1 VRHSINNLKPDLR
14 LARRFLEAQPIPG
27 RVLLCAIT
35 GSHIYGFP
43 SADSDLDLKGIH
55 LTPLRRLLG
64 LGRPK
69 ESFDRLELFEGTELD
84 LTLTEARQALDLL
97 LRGNGNMLE
106 RILSPLQLIDN
117 EELQELRA
125 LAISTISRKYFRHYQ
140 GFFRGK
146 CRDHERAERPQ
157 AKSQLYIYRVA
168 LTGIHLL
175 RSGELETDL
184 RVTAQI
190 YGYEEALDLIALKQ
204 QGTEHGSVPP
214 QIDAHHRVAWPRLAS
229 DLEEAFATS
238 SLPESAPN
246 SEAISDWLVSRRL
259 REFSGPAEASGLHTQ
274 RA

>member
-1 VRHSINNLKPDLR
+1 VRTPIAALSPDLD
-14 LARRFLEAQPIPG
+14 LARRFLAAQPIPG

-55 LTPLRRLLG
+55 VAPIRRLLG

-69 ESFDRLELFEGTELD
+69 ESFDRLEDFENVELD

-106 RILSPLQLIDN
+106 RILSPLQIIDTD
-117 EELQELRA
+117 ETRELRE
-125 LAISTISRKYFRHYQ
+125 LARGTICKRYFRHYQ

-146 CRDHERAERPQ
+146 CRDHERSEEPQ

-175 RSGELETDL
+175 HTGELEADL
-184 RVTAQI
+184 QVTAPI
-190 YGYEEALDLIALKQ
+190 YGYEDALDLIALKQ

-214 QIDAHHRVAWPRLAS
+214 QIDAHHRGIWARLAS
-229 DLEEAFATS
+229 DLEEAHAIS
-238 SLPESAPN
+238 ELPENATN
-246 SEAISDWLVSRRL
+246 GDAISAWLVARRL
-259 REFSGPAEASGLHTQ
+259 RELDDPATP
-274 RA
+274 

>member
-1 VRHSINNLKPDLR
+1 MSPYIDDLRPDLD
-14 LARRFLEAQPIPG
+14 LARRFLAAQSVPG

-43 SADSDLDLKGIH
+43 SPDSDLDLKGIH
-55 LTPLRRLLG
+55 VAPIRNLLG

-69 ESFDRLELFEGTELD
+69 ESFDRLERFEDAELD

-106 RILSPLQLIDN
+106 RILSPHQLVRN
-117 EELQELRA
+117 AETQELQA
-125 LAISTISRKYFRHYQ
+125 LARGTISRRYFRHYQ

-146 CRDHERAERPQ
+146 CRDHARADRPE

-175 RSGELETDL
+175 RTGELETDL
-184 RVTAQI
+184 QIMAQI

-204 QGTEHGSVPP
+204 QGSEHGSVPP
-214 QIDAHHRVAWPRLAS
+214 QIDAHHRGAWPRLAS
-229 DLEEAFATS
+229 ALEEAYATS
-238 SLPESAPN
+238 QLPDRAPN
-246 SEAISDWLVSRRL
+246 GEAISTWLVGRRL
-259 REFSGPAEASGLHTQ
+259 RELADPS
-274 RA
+274 